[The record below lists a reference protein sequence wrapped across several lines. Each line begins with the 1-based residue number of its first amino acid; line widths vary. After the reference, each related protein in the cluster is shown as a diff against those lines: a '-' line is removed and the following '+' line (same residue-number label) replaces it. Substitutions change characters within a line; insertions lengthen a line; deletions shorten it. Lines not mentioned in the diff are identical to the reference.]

1 MKRMKSQVQDFMT
14 ADPIVISPGTS
25 LVEAY
30 NVMFD
35 HEIRRL
41 PVVEGDEL
49 IGIIT
54 LSDILQA
61 TPGRLD
67 DLDIETR
74 LEISARTVRDA
85 MSYDPITIT
94 PEDTI
99 QEAAEHMLEYQISG
113 LPVVQDG
120 HVAGIITESDIFK
133 LFVDAWSEEQTSRT
147 RVTTVIS
154 DQLSVIS
161 R

>member
-1 MKRMKSQVQDFMT
+1 MKRHKSQVQDFMT
-14 ADPIVISPGTS
+14 ADPVVIAPSAS

-35 HEIRRL
+35 NEVRRL
-41 PVVEGDEL
+41 PVVEGEEL

-61 TPGRLD
+61 TPEPLED
-67 DLDIETR
+67 TDIETR
-74 LEISARTVRDA
+74 LEVTPRTVRQT
-85 MSYDPITIT
+85 MTYDPITVA

-99 QEAAEHMLEYQISG
+99 QEAAERMLEYQISG

-120 HVAGIITESDIFK
+120 HVVGIITESDIFAI
-133 LFVDAWSEEQTSRT
+133 VVNAWSEESA
-147 RVTTVIS
+147 
-154 DQLSVIS
+154 
-161 R
+161 

>member
-1 MKRMKSQVQDFMT
+1 MRRHQSLVQDFMT
-14 ADPIVISPGTS
+14 TDPVVISPGTS

-30 NVMFD
+30 NIMFD

-41 PVVEGDEL
+41 PVVSDNEL
-49 IGIIT
+49 VGIVT

-67 DLDIETR
+67 DLDTETR
-74 LEISARTVRDA
+74 LELAARTVNEI
-85 MSYDPITIT
+85 MTYDPITVA

-99 QEAAEHMLEYQISG
+99 QEAAERMLEYEISG

-120 HVAGIITESDIFK
+120 HVVGMITESDIFTIIVNSWAK
-133 LFVDAWSEEQTSRT
+133 EPAVMSHQ
-147 RVTTVIS
+147 
-154 DQLSVIS
+154 
-161 R
+161 